1 MRGLLKEYAERGGTV
16 LLSSHLLHE
25 VEAIADE
32 MILIGHGRIVAQ
44 GDRRTLLAGARTT
57 ATLVAAL
64 DDTELA
70 GALTAADL
78 AFVPAGDGF
87 RVEAEPVRVSAAA
100 AARGVV
106 LTDLRPA
113 DGALED
119 LFLELTSKT
128 QRDSVPTPSTSA
140 DSPAITQGAEA

>member
-1 MRGLLKEYAERGGTV
+1 MTLL
-16 LLSSHLLHE
+16 LLHRKK
-25 VEAIADE
+25 VPLRSDLVV
-32 MILIGHGRIVAQ
+32 MVV
-44 GDRRTLLAGARTT
+44 AGARTA

-70 GALTAADL
+70 GALADADL
-78 AFVPAGDGF
+78 AFVPARDGF
-87 RVEAEPVRVSAAA
+87 RVEAEPARVSAAV

-128 QRDSVPTPSTSA
+128 QRDSVPATSTSA